1 MKAVLAR
8 DIARRRRV
16 MNAAVLRHLALVEK
30 AERML
35 FAGNTEQA
43 EAYTVDMEREQRI
56 ACRMVSEIFALG
68 G

>member
-1 MKAVLAR
+1 
-8 DIARRRRV
+8 
-16 MNAAVLRHLALVEK
+16 
-30 AERML
+30 ML